1 MPTLWQS
8 SVRRGWIEVHAHFVA
23 VLCEAARRGWREV
36 HAHFVAVLCEARAVG
51 SLGAVV

>member
-1 MPTLWQS
+1 MNGAGVWVGSLCEVATLWQS

-23 VLCEAARRGWREV
+23 VLCEA
-36 HAHFVAVLCEARAVG
+36 RAVG

>member
-8 SVRRGWIEVHAHFVA
+8 SVRRRGEVGERFMPTLWQSSV
-23 VLCEAARRGWREV
+23 RRGWREV